1 MSLFIKLIKLIKK
14 LNNKV
19 NYFVL
24 IIIKNNIYLM
34 ETPLTNLKSFIL
46 FDDSPKKYLFS
57 FSSHLNIIISLFK
70 KKYLFN

>member
-24 IIIKNNIYLM
+24 IIIKNHIYLM
-34 ETPLTNLKSFIL
+34 DPPLTNLKSFIL
-46 FDDSPKKYLFS
+46 FDDSPKKY
-57 FSSHLNIIISLFK
+57 FK
-70 KKYLFN
+70 EWS